1 MPMKKLII
9 PLALALCCAPLA
21 GRALGLN
28 AYNYDDGDQYTPG
41 GASLPEPVRS
51 IDIGW
56 ISGSVTVRRHAENT
70 VAFSE
75 TANCALT
82 AETSLHY
89 WLDDGTLRI
98 RFAQDGA
105 NIARLEKQLVVC
117 LPETLPLES
126 LGLATTSAII
136 CLDGVSAENA
146 SLSSTSGAIDV
157 RSCAFPQSAAFNSTS
172 GAIVALLNGP
182 TDQIRLNSVSG
193 RIDVFAGSA
202 ELLQVNS
209 VSGKALL
216 SAEAVGLMK
225 INTTSGAVDVTL
237 RGQTGSGEIS
247 SVSGKVA
254 LHLPEHAGCTVET
267 GSISGR
273 TKCDFDAQIIG
284 RRYIIGSGAGLYKI
298 NTVSGGILIGK

>member
-1 MPMKKLII
+1 MKKLII

-28 AYNYDDGDQYTPG
+28 TYNYDQGDQYAPG
-41 GASLPEPVRS
+41 GASLQEPVRG

-56 ISGSVTVRRHAENT
+56 VSGSVTLRRHAEST
-70 VAFSE
+70 ITFSE
-75 TANCALT
+75 TANAALT
-82 AETSLHY
+82 GETALHY
-89 WLDDGTLRI
+89 WLDGNTLRI

-117 LPETLPLES
+117 LPEALSLEDVS
-126 LGLATTSAII
+126 ISTASAAI
-136 CLDGVSAENA
+136 CLDGISAETA
-146 SLSSTSGAIDV
+146 SVNSSWGAIDV
-157 RSCAFPQSAAFNSTS
+157 RSCAFPQSAALSSTS

-182 TDQIRLNSVSG
+182 VDQIKLNSGSG
-193 RIDVFAGSA
+193 KIDVFADSA
-202 ELLQVNS
+202 ELLQANS
-209 VSGKALL
+209 ASGKVLL
-216 SAEAVGLMK
+216 SADAIGLMK
-225 INTTSGAVDVTL
+225 INTTSGAIDVTL

-254 LHLPEHAGCTVET
+254 LHLPERAGCTVET
-267 GSISGR
+267 GSVSGR
-273 TKCDFDAQIIG
+273 AKCDFDAQILG